1 MTMLKRLLL
10 CATVLLPIQASA
22 DIITVTATGYL
33 GDGWDWSNAFGLY
46 QAQVGPAG
54 SMAGQSYTATY
65 VFDTSVG
72 STVTWAGGEYVY
84 GSTGTNLATN
94 PNPSP
99 ALSASLAIN
108 GITVSLPTN
117 YGQLVMSTNGF
128 YAVVDGDPNG
138 GIELDNGA
146 ILSTNV
152 WSNVT
157 PHFSPS
163 WDNFSI
169 SILPTDAQQG
179 MFRLGDVSQPQAY
192 GHFITETVTLTNSSS
207 PASVPGP
214 IVGAGLPGLAAGA
227 LLWLARRRQ
236 KRNFAK
242 SR

>member
-1 MTMLKRLLL
+1 MLKGLLL
-10 CATVLLPIQASA
+10 CATVLVPIQASA

-33 GDGWDWSNAFGLY
+33 ADGWDYANAFGFYKAEL
-46 QAQVGPAG
+46 GPTG
-54 SMAGQSYTATY
+54 SMAGQNYRATY
-65 VFDTSVG
+65 VFDTSIG
-72 STVTWAGGEYVY
+72 STVRWERGEYVY
-84 GSTGTNLATN
+84 GSTSTNPLATN

-99 ALSASLAIN
+99 ALSASLTIN

-117 YGQLVMSTNGF
+117 YGQLVMETNGF
-128 YAVVDGDPNG
+128 YTVVDGDPNG

-192 GHFITETVTLTNSSS
+192 GHFVTETITLTNS

-214 IVGAGLPGLAAGA
+214 VVGAGLPGLGAAA
-227 LLWLARRRQ
+227 LLWLARRR
-236 KRNFAK
+236 RNRN
-242 SR
+242 S